1 MVPEFAPGSAG
12 GGYDL
17 SKVPAN
23 PAIASVACNAYNVC
37 MQYTI
42 RNVPEYLDDAL
53 RHTARAQGKSLNEV
67 AVEALV
73 LGAGLSQVVRRRRD
87 VRDIAGNWVD
97 DPAFDQALAE
107 QDTVDE
113 RMWR

>member
-1 MVPEFAPGSAG
+1 
-12 GGYDL
+12 
-17 SKVPAN
+17 
-23 PAIASVACNAYNVC
+23 
-37 MQYTI
+37 
-42 RNVPEYLDDAL
+42 
-53 RHTARAQGKSLNEV
+53 
-67 AVEALV
+67 
-73 LGAGLSQVVRRRRD
+73 VRRRRD

>member
-1 MVPEFAPGSAG
+1 
-12 GGYDL
+12 
-17 SKVPAN
+17 
-23 PAIASVACNAYNVC
+23 
-37 MQYTI
+37 
-42 RNVPEYLDDAL
+42 
-53 RHTARAQGKSLNEV
+53 V